1 MIEPENND
9 KDSESEPVDMSSV
22 IKAVSIVVFGLL
34 TVVGLSWMDLFSSNK
49 ESSPKKKATEAKSET
64 KLVKNEEGD
73 EVADYNEDYLEGD
86 ISEGDYANVP
96 SKQVKT

>member
-22 IKAVSIVVFGLL
+22 IKVVGVVVFGLL
-34 TVVGLSWMDLFSSNK
+34 TVLGLSWMDLIGSNSKEGSS
-49 ESSPKKKATEAKSET
+49 KKKATEAQSET
-64 KLVKNEEGD
+64 KVVKNEEGE

-86 ISEGDYANVP
+86 ISEDDYANVP
-96 SKQVKT
+96 SK

>member
-9 KDSESEPVDMSSV
+9 KDSESEPVDMGSV

-34 TVVGLSWMDLFSSNK
+34 TVVGLSWMDLIGSNSKEGSS
-49 ESSPKKKATEAKSET
+49 KKKATEAKET
-64 KLVKNEEGD
+64 KVVKNEEGE

-96 SKQVKT
+96 SK

>member
-22 IKAVSIVVFGLL
+22 IKVVGMVVFGIL
-34 TVVGLSWMDLFSSNK
+34 TVVGLSWMDLIGSNSKEGSS
-49 ESSPKKKATEAKSET
+49 KKKATETKET

-96 SKQVKT
+96 SK

>member
-22 IKAVSIVVFGLL
+22 IKVVGVVVFGLL
-34 TVVGLSWMDLFSSNK
+34 TVLGLSWMDLIGSNSKEGSSQ
-49 ESSPKKKATEAKSET
+49 KKATESKET
-64 KLVKNEEGD
+64 KVVKNEEGD

-96 SKQVKT
+96 SK